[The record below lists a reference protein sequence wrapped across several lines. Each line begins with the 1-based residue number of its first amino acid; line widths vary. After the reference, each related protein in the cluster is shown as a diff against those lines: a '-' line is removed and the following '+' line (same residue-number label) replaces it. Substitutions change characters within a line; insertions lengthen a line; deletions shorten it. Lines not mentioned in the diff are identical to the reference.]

1 MYVNLHFEK
10 TQIEYDYIFQK
21 LNQIQVSITG
31 SKLFAT
37 LIVTD
42 AELALVNSVEL
53 NIDFI
58 FKKSCLFHLM
68 KNIKSDFYA
77 QTESDLKACKDFLAI
92 YYCIRALPYWYFPK
106 NSTVKFLKF
115 LLEKYQDFEF
125 YPLNQT
131 RSAFLREKSQ
141 TLITKYLTRFENDG
155 ERLSWQDILSQNDR
169 FQDCTTNALECSNLQ
184 YRRNLE
190 LSMKTRCIDIIMIL
204 RDFLYF
210 RSMSYIANYK
220 DQKRQVDENA
230 QIKHYIRKKLIDEFR
245 IRNNKNIDFSRIFNI
260 IVKDLFNASP
270 LADEQGVE
278 V

>member
-1 MYVNLHFEK
+1 MFVVLHFEK
-10 TQIEYDYIFQK
+10 TQIEYDFIFK
-21 LNQIQVSITG
+21 KINEIQVSITG
-31 SKLFAT
+31 AKLFAT

-77 QTESDLKACKDFLAI
+77 ETESDLKACKDFLAI
-92 YYCIRALPYWYFPK
+92 YYCIRALPYFPK
-106 NSTVKFLKF
+106 STALKFLKF

-131 RSAFLREKSQ
+131 RSAFLKEKSVA
-141 TLITKYLTRFENDG
+141 LITKYLTRFENDG
-155 ERLSWQDILSQNDR
+155 DRLSWQDILSENDR
-169 FQDCTTNALECSNLQ
+169 FQDCTTNALERSNLQ

-190 LSMKTRCIDIIMIL
+190 LSMKTRCIDKIMIL
-204 RDFLYF
+204 KDFLYF

-220 DQKRQVDENA
+220 DQKRRVDENA
-230 QIKHYIRKKLIDEFR
+230 QIKHFIRKRLIDEFR
-245 IRNNKNIDFSRIFNI
+245 IRTNKNVDFERIFLI
-260 IVKDLFNASP
+260 IV
-270 LADEQGVE
+270 
-278 V
+278 